1 MKSTGEIL
9 NPTQGTFFWV
19 FVAVFVIGLLYFAYS
34 IWGYYRLLKMA
45 KPENR
50 FDRIG
55 ERVKRM
61 LLFAFGQKR
70 ILSDASTGLMHAFIF
85 WGFCVLAIRTIS
97 AFAEGFSST
106 SMDWFVNSSVG
117 TVYLYA
123 KDAFVILVTIMVLYA
138 AFRRAV
144 LRPKRVDPSMEAY
157 LVLLLIFILMIT
169 DMSMDAA
176 SAVLGEK
183 VAFNGHILA
192 GMLAGLSN
200 HGLQLIYNISW
211 WVHVVTIL
219 VFLNL
224 LPGSKHFHVITAIPN
239 VFFQKLT
246 PEGEI
251 ANVENLEELFDTE
264 DENIPVGVSAITDLS
279 WKQYMDLYTCTE
291 CGRCHEFCPTFLTD
305 KPLSPKRV
313 NDKLKHFLYDHEK
326 EILAGKGA
334 ALPTIIGNVLSEDEI
349 WDCTTCGRCETAC
362 PVFIE
367 NIPRIIDMRR
377 KLVMVEANFPS
388 ELQQAFTGMERNGN
402 PWNIGM
408 SKRFEWADGLD
419 IPLMAEVENPDD
431 IDVLFWVGCAG
442 SFDDKGKK
450 IAIAFAKIMQKAG
463 VKFACLGEEEM
474 CCGDHARRAGEEYLY
489 QTLAQQN
496 VEVLNGYKVKKIVT
510 ICPHGF
516 NTMLHEYKAFG
527 GDYQVIHHTEFIADL
542 VKQGKITLNHEVAKK
557 ITYHDSCYL
566 GRHNGIYDAPRDI
579 LKSIQGVELKEA
591 SLNRE
596 KALCC
601 GAGGGRMFMEED
613 RGTRINHKRLE
624 NIMES
629 AEPEE
634 ICTACPFCM
643 TMLSDAA
650 NETGVENVTTRDLAE
665 IVLEAMD

>member
-1 MKSTGEIL
+1 MNPTGEIL
-9 NPTQGTFFWV
+9 NPTQGVLFWV
-19 FVAVFVIGLLYFAYS
+19 FVAVFVVGILYFSYS
-34 IWGYYRLLKMA
+34 IWGYYRLLKLA
-45 KPENR
+45 KPEDR
-50 FDRIG
+50 YDRIG
-55 ERVKRM
+55 ERFKRM

-97 AFAEGFSST
+97 AFAEGFSAT
-106 SMDWFVNSSVG
+106 SMNWFLNSRFG
-117 TVYLYA
+117 TGYLYT
-123 KDAFVILVTIMVLYA
+123 KDVFVILVTVMVLYA
-138 AFRRAV
+138 AIRRAFV
-144 LRPKRVDPSMEAY
+144 RPKRIDQSMEAY

-169 DMSMDAA
+169 DMSMDASA
-176 SAVLGEK
+176 AVLGEK
-183 VAFNGHILA
+183 VGFA
-192 GMLAGLSN
+192 GQMLAGLVAQLSRN
-200 HGLQLIYNISW
+200 GLSLVYDISW

-239 VFFQKLT
+239 VFFQRLT
-246 PEGEI
+246 PDGEI
-251 ANVENLEELFDTE
+251 ANIENLEELFDTE

-279 WKQYMDLYTCTE
+279 WKQYMDLYSCTE

-313 NDKLKHFLYDHEK
+313 NDELKHFLYEHEK
-326 EILAGKGA
+326 ELLSGKGA
-334 ALPTIIGNVLSEDEI
+334 SLPSIIGNAISEDEI
-349 WDCTTCGRCETAC
+349 WDCTTCGRCEEAC
-362 PVFIE
+362 PIFIE
-367 NIPRIIDMRR
+367 NVPRIIDMRR
-377 KLVMVEANFPS
+377 KLVMVDANFPS

-408 SKRFEWADGLD
+408 SKRFEWAEGLE
-419 IPLMAEVENPDD
+419 IPLMAEVENPEE

-450 IAIAFAKIMQKAG
+450 IAAAFAKIMEKAG

-496 VEVLNGYKVKKIVT
+496 VEILNGYKVKKIVT

-516 NTMLHEYKAFG
+516 NTMQHEYKAFG
-527 GDYQVIHHTEFIADL
+527 GDYQVVHHTEFIADL
-542 VKQGKITLNHEVAKK
+542 LKEGNIILNNEVAKR

-566 GRHNGIYDAPRDI
+566 GRQNGIYDAPRTV
-579 LKSIQGVELKEA
+579 LRSIEGVELKEA
-591 SLNRE
+591 TLNRE
-596 KALCC
+596 KGLCC
-601 GAGGGRMFMEED
+601 GAGGGRMFMEEN

-624 NIMES
+624 NIVKT
-629 AEPEE
+629 AAPEE

-643 TMLSDAA
+643 TMISDAA
-650 NETGVENVTTRDLAE
+650 NETGLENVTTRDLAE
-665 IVLEAMD
+665 IVLEAII

>member
-1 MKSTGEIL
+1 MNPTGEIL
-9 NPTQGTFFWV
+9 NPTQGAFFWV
-19 FVAVFVIGLLYFAYS
+19 FVAVFVVGLLYFVNS
-34 IWGYYRLLKMA
+34 IWGYYRLLKLA
-45 KPENR
+45 KPEDR

-55 ERVKRM
+55 ERIKRM

-97 AFAEGFSST
+97 AFAEGFSAA
-106 SMDWFVNSSVG
+106 SMDWFINSTVG
-117 TVYLYA
+117 TVYLYT
-123 KDAFVILVTIMVLYA
+123 KDVFVILVTIMVVYA
-138 AFRRAV
+138 AVRRAFI
-144 LRPKRVDPSMEAY
+144 RPKRVDPSLEAY

-176 SAVLGEK
+176 TAVLGGK
-183 VAFNGHILA
+183 VAFTGRF
-192 GMLAGLSN
+192 LAGLVAGVSP
-200 HGLQLIYNISW
+200 HGLALVYDISW
-211 WVHVVTIL
+211 WIHVVTIL

-239 VFFQKLT
+239 VFFQRLT
-246 PEGEI
+246 PVGEI
-251 ANVENLEELFDTE
+251 ANVDNLEELFDTE
-264 DENIPVGVSAITDLS
+264 DENIPVGISKITDFS
-279 WKQYMDLYTCTE
+279 WKQFMDLYTCTE

-313 NDKLKHFLYDHEK
+313 NDELKHFLYDHEK
-326 EILAGKGA
+326 ELLAGKGD
-334 ALPTIIGNVLSEDEI
+334 ALPTIIGSVLSEDEI
-349 WDCTTCGRCETAC
+349 WDCTTCGRCEEAC

-377 KLVMVEANFPS
+377 KLVMVDANFPS

-408 SKRFEWADGLD
+408 SKRFEWAEGLG
-419 IPLMAEVENPDD
+419 IPLMAEVENQDD

-516 NTMLHEYKAFG
+516 NTMQHEYTEFG
-527 GDYQVIHHTEFIADL
+527 GAYQVIHHTEFIAEL
-542 VKQGKITLNHEVAKK
+542 LKEGKITLNHEVTKK

-566 GRHNGIYDAPRDI
+566 GRHNGIYDAPRDV
-579 LKSIQGVELKEA
+579 LKSIEGVELKEA

-624 NIMES
+624 NIMETS
-629 AEPEE
+629 TPEE

-643 TMLSDAA
+643 TMLSDAV